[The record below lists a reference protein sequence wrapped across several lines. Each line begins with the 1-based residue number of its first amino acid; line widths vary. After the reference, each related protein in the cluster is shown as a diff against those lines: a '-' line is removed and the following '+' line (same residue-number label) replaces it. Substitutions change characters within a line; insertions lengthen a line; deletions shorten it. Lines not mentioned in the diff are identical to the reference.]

1 MRNIDFD
8 RRLFSGN
15 FYHVMRYM
23 SHDDVRYIFAYGGSS
38 SGKTYGIVQAVLIS
52 TLKDAKNTLVFRK
65 VLASIRKTI
74 FNDFKTAIA
83 QLKLT
88 DMFVIQDLKIKCF
101 NGGVIDFLG
110 CDDPEKIKGIAGYQ
124 RIIVDELTELEI
136 DDWMQLRK
144 RMRGVKGQK
153 CVCTFNPVSSQH
165 WIKTTIFDSLNW
177 KDIPTTFG
185 KVGDTVTEAK
195 QDYSN
200 RYVALRSTYLN
211 NPYVVGGIDDK
222 GNKYGY
228 VDQATIDSFE
238 EDKKF
243 DENYYRIYAL
253 GNWGV
258 LKSGAEFYHK
268 YIEKKHMKRVEL
280 DITKAIWLSI
290 DENVV
295 PYLSMLVCQF
305 IDGEFRIIDEIT
317 AMHPD
322 NNLPGL
328 AKILVSRYPDI
339 TKCKLFLTGDSTS
352 KKRDVKIGA
361 NQNLFTIMKDEL
373 SKVGFDDVTIRIL
386 QSNPP
391 QIQSGLLMN
400 KLFAEQFAERIAISN
415 RCEKLSLDLL
425 SVKTADDG
433 GILKEYG
440 KTPGKDGYKYE
451 KYGHLSD
458 CMRYFIHNTEKGK
471 ELFSKLTHKG
481 SNFDTI
487 DVVMQ
492 DEFML

>member
-1 MRNIDFD
+1 MKKIDFD

-23 SHDDVRYIFAYGGSS
+23 SQDSVRYIFAYGGSS

-52 TLKDAKNTLVFRK
+52 TLMHSKNTLVFRK

-74 FNDFKTAIA
+74 FNDFKSAIS
-83 QLKLT
+83 QLKLN
-88 DMFVIQDLKIKCF
+88 DMFIVQDLKIKCI
-101 NGGVIDFLG
+101 NGAVIDFLG
-110 CDDPEKIKGIAGYQ
+110 CDDPEKIKGISGYHT
-124 RIIVDELTELEI
+124 IVVDELTELEI

-153 CVCTFNPVSSQH
+153 CICTFNPVSNQH
-165 WIKTTIFDSLNW
+165 WIKTTIFDMLNW
-177 KDIPTTFG
+177 KDLPTTFG
-185 KVGDTVTEAK
+185 KLGDTVTEAK
-195 QDYSN
+195 MDYSS
-200 RYVALRSTYLN
+200 RYVTLRSTYLN
-211 NPYVVGGIDDK
+211 NPYVVGGVDGQ

-258 LKSGAEFYHK
+258 IKSGAEFYHK
-268 YIEKKHMKRVEL
+268 YIEKKHMHNITL
-280 DITKAIWLSI
+280 DISKAVWLSI

-317 AMHPD
+317 AQHPD

-328 AKILVSRYPDI
+328 AKILRNRYPDI
-339 TKCKLFLTGDSTS
+339 MKCKLFLTGDSTS

-361 NQNLFTIMKDEL
+361 DQNLFTIMKDEL
-373 SKVGFDDVTIRIL
+373 MKAGFEDVTIRIL
-386 QSNPP
+386 PSNPP
-391 QIQSGLLMN
+391 QIQSGLLIN
-400 KLFAEQFAERIAISN
+400 KLFAGQYNEKLYISSK
-415 RCEKLSLDLL
+415 CEKLSLDLL
-425 SVKTADDG
+425 SVKTSDDG

-440 KTPGKDGYKYE
+440 KTPGKEGYKYE

-458 CMRYFIHNTEKGK
+458 CMRYFVHNTERGK
-471 ELFSKLTHKG
+471 ELFSKLIHKE
-481 SNFDTI
+481 SNFDSMNI
-487 DVVMQ
+487 IMQ
-492 DEFML
+492 DEFVL